1 VTLVVAQGCH
11 LCEAAR
17 RELGELAAGLGFALE
32 ELDITGVPELEER
45 YRVFIPVVEVD
56 GEQVS
61 VFEVDEQ
68 ALRHKLGLL

>member
-17 RELGELAAGLGFALE
+17 RELSRLGFALE

-61 VFEVDEQ
+61 VFEVDEH